1 MGGLARMSDEELLG
15 RLVGVNIII
24 TTKERQARKHHKRR
38 INKKWL
44 KRYGTIKYEVQ
55 NDFNVIHEGN
65 TMYVTQKGY
74 EYLRRKFGCL

>member
-1 MGGLARMSDEELLG
+1 MNTKSDEELLG

-55 NDFNVIHEGN
+55 AP
-65 TMYVTQKGY
+65 VTKSIIRATRTPS
-74 EYLRRKFGCL
+74 YL